1 MQCRLPNKNVVK
13 NCSLN
18 KISVSDIKKEN
29 VCKYHNVGFCKYRD
43 KCKLFHSIEDCDRK
57 CNINNCIKRH
67 RKICRHGESCKHKQK
82 CQFIHDQKE
91 DQNVIKQISDL
102 NKAVKDLSEKNVMN
116 REKINDLEQEVKEIK
131 AQKQKMSESISKLS
145 AELKM
150 VRSMCEGLESTKSIK
165 PIPKEIKSV
174 QSTSKKVKCKVCEL
188 KFKDNNEL
196 KEHWI
201 ETEVHCKTC
210 QECCVGVS
218 EGNGIIY
225 PDDPKH
231 QGHERSVIKNKC
243 EECIYICESNQTLQ
257 EHMTNKHL

>member
-1 MQCRLPNKNVVK
+1 
-13 NCSLN
+13 
-18 KISVSDIKKEN
+18 
-29 VCKYHNVGFCKYRD
+29 
-43 KCKLFHSIEDCDRK
+43 
-57 CNINNCIKRH
+57 
-67 RKICRHGESCKHKQK
+67 
-82 CQFIHDQKE
+82 
-91 DQNVIKQISDL
+91 
-102 NKAVKDLSEKNVMN
+102 MN
-116 REKINDLEQEVKEIK
+116 REKINALEQEVKEIK
-131 AQKQKMSESISKLS
+131 AEKQKMSEIISKLS

-174 QSTSKKVKCKVCEL
+174 QSTSKKFKCKVCEC
-188 KFKDNNEL
+188 KFKDDNEL

-231 QGHERSVIKNKC
+231 KGYEWSVIKNKC

-257 EHMTNKHL
+257 EHMKNKHL